1 MKVCMAQKQR
11 KPAWRKSRGS
21 LHDAKAEEAC
31 MQYKRGNQHAA
42 KALKPA
48 LCKKSVKTCVLL
60 SLYNSFSY
68 FCNINLQAIALRRNY
83 STNKVIA

>member
-48 LCKKSVKTCVLL
+48 LCKKALKLAYCFPYTIVFLTFVTSTCKQ
-60 SLYNSFSY
+60 SH
-68 FCNINLQAIALRRNY
+68 
-83 STNKVIA
+83 

>member
-1 MKVCMAQKQR
+1 MKACMAQKR
-11 KPAWRKSRGS
+11 GDLHAVEVLKSAS
-21 LHDAKAEEAC
+21 CESEEA
-31 MQYKRGNQHAA
+31 
-42 KALKPA
+42 A